1 MAVYENTLFAKLHRR
16 RLEIS
21 IPLNGETERPTQ
33 FLELIDVEV
42 AELTLQPANQAEA
55 FVSLG
60 VALGDVPR
68 LVGIRCEELYESYGF
83 ITETI
88 L

>member
-1 MAVYENTLFAKLHRR
+1 MAVYENTLFAKLYRR

-21 IPLNGETERPTQ
+21 IPLNRETERPTQ
-33 FLELIDVEV
+33 LLELIDVEV
-42 AELTLQPANQAEA
+42 AELTLQPANH
-55 FVSLG
+55 
-60 VALGDVPR
+60 
-68 LVGIRCEELYESYGF
+68 GF